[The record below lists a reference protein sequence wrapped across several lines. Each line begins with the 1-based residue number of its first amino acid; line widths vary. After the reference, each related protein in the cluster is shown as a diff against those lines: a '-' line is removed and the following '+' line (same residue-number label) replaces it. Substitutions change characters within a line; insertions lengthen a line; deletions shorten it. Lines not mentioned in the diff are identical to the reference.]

1 MFGRVLTIKKYVP
14 DKKQQMDIPGLK
26 VDHIE
31 SLSMEPLLESV
42 KSTEDSTFNTSPT
55 PNVASL
61 SPIPDL
67 RRDSQAEELLTLPA
81 PDGFAD
87 SRRNSENLP
96 HRWVLQFVV

>member
-1 MFGRVLTIKKYVP
+1 MFTIKTCIT

-26 VDHIE
+26 IE
-31 SLSMEPLLESV
+31 HGEILSVGPLVESI
-42 KSTEDSTFNTSPT
+42 KSTEDSICTLSPT

-67 RRDSQAEELLTLPA
+67 RRDSQPEELLTLPA

-96 HRWVLQFVV
+96 QG